1 VGKSWSTEPQEP
13 LDQGKWTI
21 SAKKNRGLKKLGM
34 EGTKVNKKLAFSPK
48 RGVLQPFYASTDAHN
63 NKRTC

>member
-1 VGKSWSTEPQEP
+1 MEYRATGAHWIKENGRF
-13 LDQGKWTI
+13 LL
-21 SAKKNRGLKKLGM
+21 KKNRGLKKLGM